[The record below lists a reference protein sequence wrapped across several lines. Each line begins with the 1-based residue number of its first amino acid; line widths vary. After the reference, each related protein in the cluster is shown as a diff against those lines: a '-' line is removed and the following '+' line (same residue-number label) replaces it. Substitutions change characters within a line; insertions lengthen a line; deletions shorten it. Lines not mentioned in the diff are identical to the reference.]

1 MKNFVKALYAD
12 LLHRIDLV
20 IAEINGM
27 DHHEDYRT
35 RFIES
40 TLLKIR
46 DIRKPIQ
53 QALEIGGLEYDN
65 LSGNYLFQYNRLNRE
80 FNAYHTYRF
89 LAIKNYGDPEIFFY
103 RLIKKIYKEHRIT
116 SVPPIVSTISN
127 HDYYYWAVPML
138 EIIAIPSGEE
148 NSLLNLPD
156 MYHEIGH
163 LLYSMYEGRS
173 CELSAP
179 EIEKHFKREIA
190 TLHDKKQYA
199 HFGAEVERAKYLWQV
214 SWLEEF
220 SCDLA
225 GTYMTGAAYAWTN
238 LKLISAD
245 HGSSKIFEY
254 NDTHPANEARM
265 RIILLM
271 LEKLGLTEEKKQ
283 IEETWQRFLS
293 EAEIFRPSAYK
304 LIYPDKLFKLII
316 DEFIGFYDN
325 ADLAPCTELLGAQN
339 KSVSEL
345 LSAAWQTAQTDP
357 LNFYQHETDVING
370 LKAQFG
376 LSVGG
381 SK

>member
-20 IAEINGM
+20 IDEIDRM

-40 TLLKIR
+40 TLQKIYE
-46 DIRKPIQ
+46 IRKPIQ
-53 QALEIGGLEYDN
+53 QALEIGGLEYDT
-65 LSGNYLFQYNRLNRE
+65 LAGNYLFQYNRLNRE
-80 FNAYHTYRF
+80 FNAYHSYRF
-89 LAIKNYGDPEIFFY
+89 LAIKNYGKPEQFFY
-103 RLIKKIYKEHRIT
+103 RLITKLYKEHRIT
-116 SVPPIVSTISN
+116 SLPPIVSTISN

-163 LLYSMYEGRS
+163 LLYSMYKGRS
-173 CELSAP
+173 CELSGIA
-179 EIEKHFKREIA
+179 IDKHFKKEIA
-190 TLHDKKQYA
+190 SLHDKRQYE
-199 HFGAEVERAKYLWQV
+199 HFGAVVSRARDLWQA

-245 HGSSKIFEY
+245 HGSSKIFDY

-265 RIILLM
+265 RIIIMM
-271 LEKLGLTEEKKQ
+271 LDKLGLTEEKKS
-283 IEETWQRFLS
+283 IEETWQVFLHD
-293 EAEIFRPSAYK
+293 AEIFRPPAYK
-304 LIYPDKLFKLII
+304 LIFPDKLLSLII
-316 DEFIGFYDN
+316 NEFFNFYDN
-325 ADLAPCTELLGAQN
+325 ADLANCTELHGAEQ
-339 KSVSEL
+339 KSIAQL
-345 LSAAWQTAQTDP
+345 LNEAWEQAQTAP
-357 LNFYQHETDVING
+357 SEFNVYETASISQ
-370 LKAQFG
+370 LYAEFG
-376 LSVGG
+376 IER
-381 SK
+381 